1 MSLSPTTFKV
11 EIPFVYFQNY
21 FGFGQ
26 SADVDIVF
34 DGAENRKL
42 AEVKTEDSKKEKYL
56 LYYDGETVSGKV
68 NVTLRKPGSKLEH
81 HGIKIEL
88 IGQIELY
95 YDRGNHHEFTSLVRE
110 LARPGDLIQN
120 TSYPFEFAS
129 HLRCMWAQMCG

>member
-1 MSLSPTTFKV
+1 M
-11 EIPFVYFQNY
+11 
-21 FGFGQ
+21 
-26 SADVDIVF
+26 DIVF
-34 DGAENRKL
+34 DGAENRKF

-110 LARPGDLIQN
+110 LAR
-120 TSYPFEFAS
+120 
-129 HLRCMWAQMCG
+129 